1 MREKFYHAFSDSATH
16 NALRL
21 VVLCFTGIVWYITQ
35 SEVYVSW
42 WLQGIAIALAS
53 TVVHNALQEYVQNPR
68 PEWDLAEDA
77 EGHDWYKAVQVGW
90 DHIWNYSFG
99 TCNDVLVTCIGEGNR
114 EVREASVTL
123 EPLKILDRVEN
134 LIDMLNAA
142 SVFSLKLFIS

>member
-1 MREKFYHAFSDSATH
+1 MREKFYYTFSDSTTH

-53 TVVHNALQEYVQNPR
+53 TVVQKALQECVQNPR

-77 EGHDWYKAVQVGW
+77 EGRDWYKDVQVGW
-90 DHIWNYSFG
+90 DHIWNYSFRLVM
-99 TCNDVLVTCIGEGNR
+99 TCLLLVLATGIE
-114 EVREASVTL
+114 
-123 EPLKILDRVEN
+123 K
-134 LIDMLNAA
+134 
-142 SVFSLKLFIS
+142 